1 MQGADAP
8 GEGVKAAAEP
18 VGGTEGVGPGGFCPA
33 WPSPGRLQGT
43 SEGRVLRGGH
53 CQLCLE
59 GRSARLGDGVQGDLG
74 SGGWMVR
81 GEGHLDGAGL
91 SRSLQFGLRCCAGR
105 DAGGHAGPWWEPG
118 KSEL

>member
-18 VGGTEGVGPGGFCPA
+18 VGGTEGVGPGGFWPA
-33 WPSPGRLQGT
+33 WPSPRRLQGT

-59 GRSARLGDGVQGDLG
+59 GRSPRLGDGVQGDLG

-81 GEGHLDGAGL
+81 GGGAP
-91 SRSLQFGLRCCAGR
+91 GR
-105 DAGGHAGPWWEPG
+105 GWPFSEPPVWASMLCRQG
-118 KSEL
+118 CWRPHGALVGARKE